1 MYKLAQLL
9 YLMAPA
15 YLANMAPP
23 FVKYWKGPN
32 PPISRRWLGA
42 HKTVGGFALGIAVA
56 VAAAGLQRALDWEGA
71 LVSYER
77 WPLIGLALG
86 FGALAGD
93 ALKSLVKRRLGIAP
107 GEPWMP
113 ADQLDFV
120 AGALVFAAP
129 FAGLDVRDVVL
140 IAALSFAGDLA
151 VNQLAFRL
159 GIRDAPL

>member
-1 MYKLAQLL
+1 MYKLAQLV

-23 FVKYWKGPN
+23 FVRYWKGGN
-32 PPISRRWLGA
+32 PPISARWLGA
-42 HKTVGGFALGIAVA
+42 HKTVGGFALGILVA
-56 VAAAGLQRALDWEGA
+56 VAAAGLQRAIGWDGS

-107 GEPWMP
+107 GASWIP

-129 FAGLDVRDVVL
+129 LAGLDALDVAL
-140 IAALSFAGDLA
+140 IVAVSFAGDIA
-151 VNQLAFRL
+151 VNRLAWRL
-159 GIRDAPL
+159 GIRDAPW